1 MFSRLYLVCGTW
13 MQAEGQECFCWA
25 LIKCPNRRSFFYL
38 LVSGFQGQCLAL
50 SIFFKSCRFLN
61 AGEIHVCI
69 FFPKMMK
76 VTKTKDIAPFISI
89 SSILK
94 VPLFP
99 NLTLPFFTVLGQ
111 RGRLDREDP
120 LIMEYWNRVLLLP
133 VRWWGVNC
141 EKPLQTELREH

>member
-1 MFSRLYLVCGTW
+1 MLGVNQMSKPKVIFLSFSFRVSRSVFGFINFFQILSFS
-13 MQAEGQECFCWA
+13 ECWR
-25 LIKCPNRRSFFYL
+25 N
-38 LVSGFQGQCLAL
+38 
-50 SIFFKSCRFLN
+50 
-61 AGEIHVCI
+61 VCI